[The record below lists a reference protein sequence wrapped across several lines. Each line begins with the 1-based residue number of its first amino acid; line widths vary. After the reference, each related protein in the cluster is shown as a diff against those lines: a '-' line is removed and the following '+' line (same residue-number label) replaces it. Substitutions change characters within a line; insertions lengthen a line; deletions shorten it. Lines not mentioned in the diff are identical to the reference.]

1 MKAVVIKEPGN
12 ISLQNVEIPQ
22 PQPGFVR
29 IKVKAAAICAT
40 DLEVL
45 DGNIPANYPL
55 TPGHEWSGIVDAV
68 GSEKDES
75 WIGKRVIGSSDVVCL
90 TCDACRSG
98 NWRYCKDF
106 EEIGFR
112 RNGAYAEYA
121 IMPAYGLCELPDNVS
136 FEQGALCEP
145 LGVALGTLEKANAKF
160 GETCL
165 IIGAGSIGLCMLS
178 AAKAMGMKDIVVCAT
193 TKGRLDIAKKLGASH
208 VIATRETDLMEAMK
222 TIHPNGTDVVVDCT
236 GIEECIQ
243 MSLKLA
249 RKGGTV
255 ALAGYGRGKIM
266 NIRIDDIHIN
276 NLRVVGAGNN
286 WNKHKTAVTLMK
298 DGMVNLECCVSEKIA
313 LEDYN
318 KGLEM
323 ARKRPE
329 GFVKAVFVNE

>member
-12 ISLQNVEIPQ
+12 ISLENVEIPQ
-22 PQPGFVR
+22 PGEDFVR

-55 TPGHEWSGIVDAV
+55 TPGHEWSGVVEAV
-68 GSEKDES
+68 GSEKYNH

-145 LGVALGTLEKANAKF
+145 LGVALGSLEKANAKF
-160 GETCL
+160 GDTCL

-178 AAKAMGMKDIVVCAT
+178 VAKAMGMKDIVVCAT
-193 TKGRLDIAKKLGASH
+193 TSKRLEIAKKLGASH
-208 VIATRETDLMEAMK
+208 VIATRETDLMGAMK
-222 TIHPNGTDVVVDCT
+222 KIHPNGTDVVVDCT

-255 ALAGYGRGKIM
+255 ALAGYGRGKTM
-266 NIRIDDIHIN
+266 SIRMDDIHIN

-298 DGMVNLECCVSEKIA
+298 EGLVNLECCVSEKIA
-313 LEDYN
+313 LEDYE

>member
-68 GSEKDES
+68 GSESDS
-75 WIGKRVIGSSDVVCL
+75 HWIGKRVIGSSDVVCL

-121 IMPAYGLCELPDNVS
+121 IMPA
-136 FEQGALCEP
+136 
-145 LGVALGTLEKANAKF
+145 
-160 GETCL
+160 
-165 IIGAGSIGLCMLS
+165 
-178 AAKAMGMKDIVVCAT
+178 
-193 TKGRLDIAKKLGASH
+193 
-208 VIATRETDLMEAMK
+208 
-222 TIHPNGTDVVVDCT
+222 
-236 GIEECIQ
+236 
-243 MSLKLA
+243 
-249 RKGGTV
+249 
-255 ALAGYGRGKIM
+255 
-266 NIRIDDIHIN
+266 
-276 NLRVVGAGNN
+276 
-286 WNKHKTAVTLMK
+286 
-298 DGMVNLECCVSEKIA
+298 
-313 LEDYN
+313 
-318 KGLEM
+318 
-323 ARKRPE
+323 
-329 GFVKAVFVNE
+329 